1 MRTVTPAET
10 VPVIR
15 GHEGARYLMSDYLG
29 SHTTKQPGEQAYLVQ
44 QEAAELRA
52 HFHEVDQFQVV
63 VGGEGTIG
71 RDRAV
76 PGVVHYTDA
85 YTSYGPIRT
94 DPAAGISYLTLRRDP
109 TTGINYMP
117 EERERRRRLAGRGEH
132 FTVLLDERVATGAG
146 PVELGGTGRG
156 ARAYGVRL
164 APGETLCLD
173 DLPAGQAGY
182 AVVLAG
188 ALVAAERLL
197 PAGSVVSFEDVAEVA
212 GLAAGRGAERAE
224 GAEVAVALFPPSR

>member
-1 MRTVTPAET
+1 MRAITPDQTDSAT
-10 VPVIR
+10 YGPD
-15 GHEGARYLMSDYLG
+15 GAGYVMSDYLG
-29 SHTTKQPGEQAYLVQ
+29 AHTAKEPGEQAYLVEQ
-44 QEAAELRA
+44 LAPELRA

-63 VGGEGTIG
+63 LAGGGSIG
-71 RDRAV
+71 REDAA

-85 YTSYGPIRT
+85 YTSYGPIRSE
-94 DPAAGISYLTLRRDP
+94 PGVGISYLTLRRDP

-117 EERERRRRLAGRGEH
+117 EEREKRRRLAGRGEH
-132 FTVLLDERVATGAG
+132 FTVVLDGRVVTGAG

-164 APGETLCLD
+164 AVGERLGLG

-188 ALVAAERLL
+188 ALVAAERPL
-197 PAGSVVSFEDVAEVA
+197 PAGSLVSFEDVAEVT
-212 GLAAGRGAERAE
+212 GLAAGPE
-224 GAEVAVALFPPSR
+224 GAEVAVALFAPSR

>member
-1 MRTVTPAET
+1 MRTITPSETQPVTYGPD
-10 VPVIR
+10 
-15 GHEGARYLMSDYLG
+15 GAGYVMRDYLG
-29 SHTTKQPGEQAYLVQ
+29 SHTAKEPGEQAYLVEQ
-44 QEAAELRA
+44 QAGELRA

-85 YTSYGPIRT
+85 YASYGPIRT
-94 DPAAGISYLTLRRDP
+94 DPAIGISYLTLRRDP

-117 EERERRRRLAGRGEH
+117 EEREKRRRLAGRGEH

-164 APGETLCLD
+164 APGEMLCLA

-188 ALVAAERLL
+188 ALVADDRRL
-197 PAGSVVSFEDVAEVA
+197 PAGSLVSFQDVAEVA
-212 GLAAGRGAERAE
+212 GVTAGHGAEE
-224 GAEVAVALFPPSR
+224 AEVAVALFAPSR

>member
-1 MRTVTPAET
+1 MRTITPSEIQSVTYGPD
-10 VPVIR
+10 
-15 GHEGARYLMSDYLG
+15 GAGYLMRDYLG
-29 SHTTKQPGEQAYLVQ
+29 SHAAKQSGEQAYLVEQ
-44 QEAAELRA
+44 QAGELRA

-63 VGGEGTIG
+63 VGGAGTIG

-85 YTSYGPIRT
+85 YASYGPICT
-94 DPAAGISYLTLRRDP
+94 DPEVGISYLTLRRDP

-117 EERERRRRLAGRGEH
+117 EEREKRRRLAGCGEH
-132 FTVLLDERVATGAG
+132 FTVLLDERVAVGAG
-146 PVELGGTGRG
+146 LVELGGSGRG

-164 APGETLCLD
+164 APGEPLCLV

-188 ALVAAERLL
+188 AMIADGRPL
-197 PAGSVVSFEDVAEVA
+197 PAGSLVSFEGVAEVA
-212 GLAAGRGAERAE
+212 GLSAGPEE
-224 GAEVAVALFPPSR
+224 VEVAVALFAPSR